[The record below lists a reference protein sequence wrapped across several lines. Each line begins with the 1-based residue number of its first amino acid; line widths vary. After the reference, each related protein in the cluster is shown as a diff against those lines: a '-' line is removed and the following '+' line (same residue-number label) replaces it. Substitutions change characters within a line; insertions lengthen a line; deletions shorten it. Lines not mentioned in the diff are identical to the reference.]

1 MFKKFSLREQNQ
13 QSHVR
18 KIFHYTPNRKSS
30 LRFFYFTTW
39 SAVIQGQKRFSYFTA
54 WSTVIPKCERTF
66 LKKYKNFCFFRLFPP
81 EIQEFLKV
89 GSGNFFRAVS
99 FVLFCSVFEH
109 KNFPSEFF
117 NLGARKFRFMKYIFF
132 CKKYENFFRVFFFF
146 FFFHFLS
153 LGQKE
158 RQVAAESTTRFTL
171 LVNDSH
177 MEELVFYWIQY
188 KNSSKYSVGCFWR
201 FSCVY
206 TIN

>member
-146 FFFHFLS
+146 FFSFFELGSKRAPGCCWINYSIHFIS
-153 LGQKE
+153 
-158 RQVAAESTTRFTL
+158 
-171 LVNDSH
+171 
-177 MEELVFYWIQY
+177 
-188 KNSSKYSVGCFWR
+188 
-201 FSCVY
+201 
-206 TIN
+206 